1 MSLYELFAAH
11 SITSSLSSGRTTNPS
26 FQTHSWPTGASSGR
40 SSSAHGAGAS
50 LGSVVRGFNDS
61 SWSTYRYSLLATGG
75 CPTARSYSRCSSVP
89 GSGSSDGWTA
99 FVEKAFSCIDLDPS
113 DYVETSSRYYRPNEV
128 EYLLGDSS
136 KAQELLGWKPKHS
149 FEQLV
154 EMMVINDIEE
164 AKKEQVLLSQG
175 LIEPTWEHPILN

>member
-1 MSLYELFAAH
+1 MMQHKE
-11 SITSSLSSGRTTNPS
+11 
-26 FQTHSWPTGASSGR
+26 ASDW
-40 SSSAHGAGAS
+40 
-50 LGSVVRGFNDS
+50 V
-61 SWSTYRYSLLATGG
+61 LATGK
-75 CPTARSYSRCSSVP
+75 THTVRE
-89 GSGSSDGWTA
+89 

-113 DYVETSSRYYRPNEV
+113 DYVETSSRYYRPKEV